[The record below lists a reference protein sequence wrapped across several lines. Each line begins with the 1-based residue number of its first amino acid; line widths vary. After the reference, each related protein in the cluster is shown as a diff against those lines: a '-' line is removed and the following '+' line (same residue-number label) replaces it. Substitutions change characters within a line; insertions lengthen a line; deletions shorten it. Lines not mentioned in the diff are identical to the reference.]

1 MNTKNN
7 QLKTAK
13 DTLFI
18 SLVIIGI
25 IFSDHIWELIEKYI
39 LY

>member
-1 MNTKNN
+1 MQTKNN

-25 IFSDHIWELIEKYI
+25 IYSDYVWEFIVKYI
-39 LY
+39 LM

>member
-1 MNTKNN
+1 MTTKNN
-7 QLKTAK
+7 KLKTAK

-25 IFSDHIWELIEKYI
+25 IFSDHIWEVIVKYI
-39 LY
+39 LN

>member
-1 MNTKNN
+1 MQTKNN

-18 SLVIIGI
+18 SLVIIVI
-25 IFSDHIWELIEKYI
+25 IFSDHIWEVIVKYI
-39 LY
+39 LN

>member
-1 MNTKNN
+1 MNNKNN

-25 IFSDHIWELIEKYI
+25 IFSDYVWELIEKFI
-39 LY
+39 LR